1 MLKTQARGK
10 EYLFA
15 TFWCFTAN
23 CYFVSSRIFFSSC
36 SREYWKSG
44 WFKFWNIQKV
54 KNLHCSSK
62 QRTGHGLWT
71 CYQLQMLG
79 SKFAFRRVELFGAI
93 QMHPNH
99 EKYWLKRNVSSRVF
113 NWKHRTSD
121 RTSPKRVMQFR
132 FLFDPLIRQAMKSKH
147 LKGQLWPRVWD
158 EKWSLCPTV
167 SCDPACDTKNDH
179 FAQRSVVTPRVRWK
193 MITLPN
199 GQLWSPKMYPPKLYS
214 GPTIQSRSAARRAAQ
229 DLVLK
234 KIQ

>member
-1 MLKTQARGK
+1 MLKTQAKGK
-10 EYLFA
+10 KYLFA
-15 TFWCFTAN
+15 TFWYFSAN

-44 WFKFWNIQKV
+44 WFKFWNLQKV

-93 QMHPNH
+93 QMHPDH
-99 EKYWLKRNVSSRVF
+99 EKYWLKRNV
-113 NWKHRTSD
+113 
-121 RTSPKRVMQFR
+121 SPKRVMQFR

-167 SCDPACDTKNDH
+167 SCDPQKCT
-179 FAQRSVVTPRVRWK
+179 R
-193 MITLPN
+193 PN
-199 GQLWSPKMYPPKLYS
+199 CIP
-214 GPTIQSRSAARRAAQ
+214 ARRSS
-229 DLVLK
+229 LGPPPGGRHRT
-234 KIQ
+234 